1 MSLTL
6 FRLLNLFVFLFSF
19 ILNFNKEN
27 CALLTSIRIIAECT
41 YPWLFDLNAPE
52 NSEVVPIISHWYWW
66 QHFQNTTNAIIFL
79 FLVGR
84 GRGLYSFLAFRDRS
98 LFIVCEGGGRI
109 FRGDHQIFG
118 RTKAKSVVTE
128 NAKGGIAEN
137 FGRIQRVIT
146 QFCLKNEERGRGGL
160 WKSSKVIRGDHFS
173 EVTFKGGIG

>member
-1 MSLTL
+1 MTTFSEHYKCN
-6 FRLLNLFVFLFSF
+6 NLF
-19 ILNFNKEN
+19 
-27 CALLTSIRIIAECT
+27 
-41 YPWLFDLNAPE
+41 
-52 NSEVVPIISHWYWW
+52 
-66 QHFQNTTNAIIFL
+66 

-98 LFIVCEGGGRI
+98 LFIVCEGGGGRI

-118 RTKAKSVVTE
+118 RTKVKSVVTE

-160 WKSSKVIRGDHFS
+160 
-173 EVTFKGGIG
+173 